1 MGLRSLKQKV
11 AKRLSISGHGHSNSA
26 SAAGPTTSTSS
37 SPQDVSLL
45 PPAYEDVPVF
55 ANPVPPER
63 IPFLPHE
70 IITEIIY
77 WAITPAF
84 DEYRQHESAIH
95 VQTLHH
101 LAAVSPVFL
110 SIVRRICREAPE
122 IPPAHRSVPCRDAH
136 HGSVCTFETAA
147 AWMPISVLAGIFKL
161 NIFDKDRK
169 YGKTIAR
176 VQGFQPN
183 LTALIFLLWNR
194 QAMERMEGV
203 PRHSIYLPYPV
214 SFATHNHHRSIN
226 KFNIVLK
233 ALANCRHLKFS
244 YVRLSVPALHCSA
257 QQLLEAVRTIAP
269 TRYLEVNMHILGW
282 GGGEEH
288 PAVPGFCAKLPLEI
302 LKAGLARGASRVDI
316 HDFRLDDRPV
326 SERSKELPCPGSMLH
341 FIRARS
347 IPDGIVTLPNGGK
360 GVFAQ
365 LIIKGDLEFS
375 MGLSAATGD
384 GGRIVTKN
392 LLKGMAGNKVVVSP
406 FMYYLTA
413 VRDGQLEWMGDGEK
427 FAANHF
433 LELSLRDD
441 LGTAEGR
448 MVEGE
453 WSLDG

>member
-1 MGLRSLKQKV
+1 MGLRSLKQKL
-11 AKRLSISGHGHSNSA
+11 AKRLSVSGHGHSNSA
-26 SAAGPTTSTSS
+26 SGPSTSTSPS
-37 SPQDVSLL
+37 SGRDTSSIL

-55 ANPVPPER
+55 ANPAPPER
-63 IPFLPHE
+63 IPFLPYE
-70 IITEIIY
+70 IITDIIY

-101 LAAVSPVFL
+101 LAAVSPAFL

-147 AWMPISVLAGIFKL
+147 AWMPISVLAGIFQL

-194 QAMERMEGV
+194 QAMERVEGV
-203 PRHSIYLPYPV
+203 PRRNIYLPYPI

-233 ALANCRHLKFS
+233 ALANCRHLKFC
-244 YVRLSVPALHCSA
+244 YVRLSVPALYCSA
-257 QQLLEAVRTIAP
+257 QHLLEAIRTIAP

-282 GGGEEH
+282 GDGEEH
-288 PAVPGFCAKLPLEI
+288 PAFPGFCAKLPFEI

-326 SERSKELPCPGSMLH
+326 NERSKELPCPGSMVH
-341 FIRARS
+341 FIRSRP
-347 IPDGIVTLPNGGK
+347 IPDGVVTLPNGG

-365 LIIKGDLEFS
+365 LVIKGDLEFS

-384 GGRIVTKN
+384 GGRIATRG
-392 LLKGMAGNKVVVSP
+392 LLKSMAGNKVVVNP

-413 VRDGQLEWMGDGEK
+413 VKDGQFEWIGDGEK
-427 FAANHF
+427 FTTNHF
-433 LELSLRDD
+433 RELSLRDD
-441 LGTAEGR
+441 LRTVEGR
-448 MVEGE
+448 MIEDE
-453 WSLDG
+453 WMLDG